1 MQEKSNKYTPIR
13 IKFLVCITGLILLES
28 CSNKSKPSARTGS
41 MAADDKYRVVLNL
54 TGTSFTPD
62 HSNDVSI
69 ICSLTNL
76 TDSMLVIDMD
86 TIMNV
91 LKVYGQGA
99 TQKYPMYILYSLPPD
114 YDSGE
119 VLYIDPKKTEV
130 LFTGPLQQ
138 LFFGQLRFNNK
149 EEFGW
154 MWKSTVDQKANLS
167 PAHDYASLQPEAKF
181 WFTLRMGGKTYTSNT
196 EKIIITSPI
205 K

>member
-1 MQEKSNKYTPIR
+1 MRKTLLSILSGLMLFAACSPKSVKKAHTNKATTPELYSVEL
-13 IKFLVCITGLILLES
+13 K
-28 CSNKSKPSARTGS
+28 
-41 MAADDKYRVVLNL
+41 L

-62 HSNDVSI
+62 HSNEVSL
-69 ICSLTNL
+69 ICYFTNHS
-76 TDSMLVIDMD
+76 DSMLVIDMD

-119 VLYIDPKKTEV
+119 LMYIDPNKTEV
-130 LFTGPLQQ
+130 LFRGPLQQ
-138 LFFGQLRFNNK
+138 LFFGQLRFNNQQ
-149 EEFGW
+149 EYGW

-167 PAHDYASLQPEAKF
+167 PAHGYDALQPEAKF

-196 EKIIITSPI
+196 EKITITSPI

>member
-1 MQEKSNKYTPIR
+1 MRTILVMSLMVMIMLTACTPKANKKKLP
-13 IKFLVCITGLILLES
+13 
-28 CSNKSKPSARTGS
+28 SKATLPELYSVEL
-41 MAADDKYRVVLNL
+41 KL

-62 HSNDVSI
+62 HSNDVSL
-69 ICSLTNL
+69 ICYFTNHS
-76 TDSMLVIDMD
+76 DSMLVIDMD

-119 VLYIDPKKTEV
+119 LLYIDPHKTEV
-130 LFTGPLQQ
+130 LFRGPLQQ
-138 LFFGQLRFNNK
+138 LFFGQLRFNNQQ
-149 EEFGW
+149 EYGW
-154 MWKSTVDQKANLS
+154 MWKSTVDQKASLS
-167 PAHDYASLQPEAKF
+167 PAHGYDALQPEASF

-196 EKIIITSPI
+196 EKITITSPI

>member
-1 MQEKSNKYTPIR
+1 MLLCLYILVITNCSKKPVTSFQPQEKNKYSIEL
-13 IKFLVCITGLILLES
+13 K
-28 CSNKSKPSARTGS
+28 
-41 MAADDKYRVVLNL
+41 L

-62 HSNDVSI
+62 HSNDVSL
-69 ICSLTNL
+69 ICFFTNH

-91 LKVYGQGA
+91 LKVYGQGSN
-99 TQKYPMYILYSLPPD
+99 QKYPMYILYSLPPE
-114 YDSGE
+114 YDSGDM
-119 VLYIDPKKTEV
+119 LYIDPHKTEV

-138 LFFGQLRFNNK
+138 LFFGQLRFNSK

-167 PAHDYASLQPEAKF
+167 PAHDYDALQPEAKF
-181 WFTLRMGGKTYTSNT
+181 WFTLRLEGRTYTSNT
-196 EKIIITSPI
+196 EKITITSPI